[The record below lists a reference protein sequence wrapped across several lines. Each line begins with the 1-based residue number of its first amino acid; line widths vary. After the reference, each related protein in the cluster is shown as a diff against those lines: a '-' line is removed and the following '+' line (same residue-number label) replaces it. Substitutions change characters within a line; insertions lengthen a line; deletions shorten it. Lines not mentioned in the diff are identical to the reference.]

1 MKRKESKEPDVYV
14 VNKKPTEK
22 DLKELVAFV
31 KEHKLKRKAKKH
43 RRAA

>member
-14 VNKKPTEK
+14 VNRKPTEK
-22 DLKELVAFV
+22 ELKQLVTFV
-31 KEHKLKRKAKKH
+31 KEHKQKRKAKKH